1 MIIEIGGGSTQIIE
15 FSNNEIINY
24 LNIDI
29 GSIIATE
36 KYIASNKISELKEF
50 IKSIIIENPWIS
62 KSNAQIIGVGG
73 IIRTISRIDMKTDN
87 YPLNLI
93 HNYNMNINSINT
105 LTNKL
110 SSSNFIRKN
119 DFHTLLKDRGDIL
132 EGGLVILKTILDAT
146 STKNIL
152 VSNCGRRE
160 GILYEYLS
168 NHKKISLSNTLD
180 NTITN
185 IMDTFYI
192 NTNHA
197 NHVSY
202 LSNLLFNQL
211 KSLHNYGPQ
220 ENKILYI
227 ASLLHD
233 IGKNIGYDDNH
244 LHTFYII
251 KNTNLY
257 SLSHREI
264 IITAAVAAS
273 HKKIPCPLIGTL
285 NTKR

>member
-1 MIIEIGGGSTQIIE
+1 M
-15 FSNNEIINY
+15 
-24 LNIDI
+24 
-29 GSIIATE
+29 
-36 KYIASNKISELKEF
+36 
-50 IKSIIIENPWIS
+50 
-62 KSNAQIIGVGG
+62 
-73 IIRTISRIDMKTDN
+73 
-87 YPLNLI
+87 
-93 HNYNMNINSINT
+93 
-105 LTNKL
+105 
-110 SSSNFIRKN
+110 
-119 DFHTLLKDRGDIL
+119 

-168 NHKKISLSNTLD
+168 NHKKISLSNNLD

-273 HKKIPCPLIGTL
+273 HKKNSRPSDWYFEYKTIINENDLHLYNVLSIFLKLSNCFDRSYSSVIEDLECTISETSVKIRMISTGESELEINMANEFSEDFLRVFDKKLIL
-285 NTKR
+285 I